1 MKLPDPDFRKC
12 GGIFDKKTIKESISK
27 LQLNTT
33 NPNFWKDNQSAQAIL
48 KDISLFE
55 NELKMWDVLEDH
67 YKDVESYLELLN
79 EGEDVIEDAEDALD
93 SFGELIEKIQIHKLL
108 SERDDHRN
116 AILTIHP
123 GAGGTE
129 SQDWANMLYRLYSRW
144 CERIGYKVKIAAALL
159 SVFCIATAL
168 IFHTDFS
175 NQMQFVSFMKNIAL
189 AGGFLFLVINDTKDF
204 SLERKLS
211 K

>member
-1 MKLPDPDFRKC
+1 MTNILDLVGRVFISLVFLLSGINKIVNYEGSIGWMESFGMP
-12 GGIFDKKTIKESISK
+12 GIFLI
-27 LQLNTT
+27 
-33 NPNFWKDNQSAQAIL
+33 PAI
-48 KDISLFE
+48 I
-55 NELKMWDVLEDH
+55 LEI
-67 YKDVESYLELLN
+67 VAP
-79 EGEDVIEDAEDALD
+79 I
-93 SFGELIEKIQIHKLL
+93 LII
-108 SERDDHRN
+108 
-116 AILTIHP
+116 
-123 GAGGTE
+123 
-129 SQDWANMLYRLYSRW
+129 
-144 CERIGYKVKIAAALL
+144 IGFKVKIAAALL